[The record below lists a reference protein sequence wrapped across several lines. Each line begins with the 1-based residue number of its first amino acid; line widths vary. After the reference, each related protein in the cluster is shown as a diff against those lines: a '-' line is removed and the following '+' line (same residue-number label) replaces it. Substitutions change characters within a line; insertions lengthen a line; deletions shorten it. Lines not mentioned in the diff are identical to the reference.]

1 MSKIKIF
8 SLGGLDENG
17 KNCYIV
23 DLDNDLYV
31 FDCGLK
37 FANENLYG
45 IDYVI
50 PDFDFLIKNSKRIK
64 GVFLTHGHYENM
76 GAIGDLIREIPTIKV
91 YATKFTKFI
100 LINEGID
107 AKKITEIAAHKKI
120 NFENGVSVFPISVS
134 HSLPDS
140 VMFVL
145 NTKDGSICYT
155 GDFIIDPLMQGAYNT
170 DLGKIAYVGK
180 QGVLA
185 LMSESVFSEHNGHT
199 SPSHRLT
206 VFFKNVLNHHNER
219 ILFLLLPNHLYTI
232 QEIFDS
238 AKNSHRKIII
248 MGKQLQNIINYSKKE
263 GYLEFDEN
271 ILGDLSNLDDINP
284 IVLVADNKSNPY
296 NSISKI
302 INGYDKFIKL
312 KSTDTVVFAESREDS
327 SEKILV
333 KIENE
338 LAMCGCA
345 IESIPKNLN
354 ILHHAS
360 SEDLMLMID
369 LLKPKYYIPVKGE
382 YRYMV
387 GNANLASALGM
398 SKDNII
404 LKQNGEVIEIEEGK
418 YIIDKF
424 EKVKVNDVLIDGNST
439 DDVGELVIKDR
450 EMLSE
455 SGIVLISATI
465 SKKDKILLVGPE
477 VTTRGFIYV
486 KDSSEM
492 INEIKK
498 ISTNVIE
505 RNISSNYIEYNK
517 IKSEIREELGK
528 YLYQETECKPM
539 IIAVVQEV

>member
-17 KNCYIV
+17 KNCYVV
-23 DLDNDLYV
+23 DVDNDLFV

-50 PDFDFLIKNSKRIK
+50 PDFEFLVKNQKRIK

-76 GAIGDLIREIPTIKV
+76 GAVGDLISQIPNIRV

-100 LINEGID
+100 LENEGVD
-107 AKKITEIAAHKKI
+107 PKKIIEIKAYKKI
-120 NFENGVSVFPISVS
+120 IFGTNSIFPISVN
-134 HSLPDS
+134 HSVPDS
-140 VMFVL
+140 VMYVL

-155 GDFIIDPLMQGAYNT
+155 GDFIIDPAMQKQYEM
-170 DLGKIAYVGK
+170 DLGKIAYIGK

-185 LMSESVFSEHNGHT
+185 LMSESVFSERIGHT
-199 SPSHRLT
+199 SPTHRLT
-206 VFFKNVLNHHNER
+206 GFFKNVLKHHKGR
-219 ILFLLLPNHLYTI
+219 VLFLLLPNHLYTI
-232 QEIFDS
+232 EEIFKS
-238 AKNSHRKIII
+238 AENMHRKIVI
-248 MGKQLQNIINYSKKE
+248 MGKQLQSIISYAKKE
-263 GYLEFDEN
+263 GYLDFDDSM
-271 ILGDLSNLDDINP
+271 LGDLSNLEDNNSIL
-284 IVLVADNKSNPY
+284 LVSDNKENPY
-296 NSISKI
+296 NTLSKI
-302 INGYDKFIKL
+302 LNGYDKFIKL
-312 KSTDTVVFAESREDS
+312 QPKDTVVFAESREDS

-338 LAMCGCA
+338 LAMCGCD
-345 IESIPKNLN
+345 IESIPKENN
-354 ILHHAS
+354 ILQHAS
-360 SEDLMLMID
+360 SEDLMLMIN
-369 LLKPKYYIPVKGE
+369 LLKPRYYIPVKGE

-387 GNANLASALGM
+387 GNANIATKL
-398 SKDNII
+398 NIPKENI
-404 LKQNGEVIEIEEGK
+404 FLKQNGETIEFENGK
-418 YIIDKF
+418 YIDKF
-424 EKVKVNDVLIDGNST
+424 EKVKVNDVLIDGKSN

-465 SKKDKILLVGPE
+465 SKKEKVILVGPE

-486 KDSSEM
+486 KDSASM
-492 INEIKK
+492 IEEIKK
-498 ISTNVIE
+498 IAESVINH
-505 RNISSNYIEYNK
+505 NITDNYVEYNK

>member
-17 KNCYIV
+17 KNCYVV
-23 DLDNDLYV
+23 DIDNSLFV

-50 PDFDFLIKNSKRIK
+50 PDFEFLVKNKKRIK

-76 GAIGDLIREIPTIKV
+76 GAIGDLIKAIPTIKV
-91 YATKFTKFI
+91 FATKFTKFI
-100 LINEGID
+100 LENEGID
-107 AKKITEIAAHKKI
+107 SKKITMITAHKKI
-120 NFENGVSVFPISVS
+120 NFPNDVSVFPINVNHSV
-134 HSLPDS
+134 PDA
-140 VMFVL
+140 VMFVI
-145 NTKDGSICYT
+145 NTKDGAICYT
-155 GDFIIDPLMQGAYNT
+155 GDFIIDPTMQKQYAM
-170 DLGKIAYVGK
+170 DLGKVAYVGK
-180 QGVLA
+180 QKVLA
-185 LMSESVFSEHNGHT
+185 LLSESIFSEKVGHT
-199 SPSHRLT
+199 SPTHRLT
-206 VFFKNVLNHHNER
+206 SHFKNILNHHQER
-219 ILFLLLPNHLYTI
+219 VLFLLLPNHLYTI

-238 AKNSHRKIII
+238 AKNLHRKIVI
-248 MGKQLQNIINYSKKE
+248 MGKLLQNIVNYSKKE

-271 ILGDLSNLDDINP
+271 ILGDLSDLDNRNSI
-284 IVLVADNKSNPY
+284 ILVSDNKENPY

-302 INGYDKFIKL
+302 LNGYDKFIKL
-312 KSTDTVVFAESREDS
+312 KETDTIVFAEPREDS

-338 LAMCGCA
+338 LAMYGCS
-345 IESIPKNLN
+345 IESIPKTYN
-354 ILHHAS
+354 ITHHAS
-360 SEDLMLMID
+360 SEDLMLMIN
-369 LLKPKYYIPVKGE
+369 LLNPKYYIPVKGE

-387 GNANLASALGM
+387 GNANLASKLGID
-398 SKDNII
+398 KNNII
-404 LKQNGEVIEIEEGK
+404 LKQNGEVIELVDGELVNSSS
-418 YIIDKF
+418 
-424 EKVKVNDVLIDGNST
+424 KVKVNDVLIDGKSN

-465 SKKDKILLVGPE
+465 SKKEKVLLVGPE

-486 KDSSEM
+486 KDSLEM
-492 INEIKK
+492 IEEIKK
-498 ISTNVIE
+498 ISLNVIE
-505 RNISSNYIEYNK
+505 RNITDNYVEYNK